1 MENSKVNANR
11 LFYASCFALITTAF
25 SFAIAAG
32 ILDQLKTELELTASQ
47 AGLIASMWFLGFP
60 ISMVIGG
67 LIYHKVG
74 GKAIMQFAFFAHAIG
89 IIMLIFSGNYVL
101 LLIANLLI
109 GLGNGCTEA
118 ACNPMIADAYEGNA
132 VSKMLNRFHMWFPG
146 GIVLGALVSLAMGPD
161 GLALPWQAQIW
172 VILVPTVAYAVCFW
186 GQSWPQ

>member
-47 AGLIASMWFLGFP
+47 TGLITSMWFLGFP

-74 GKAIMQFAFFAHAIG
+74 G
-89 IIMLIFSGNYVL
+89 
-101 LLIANLLI
+101 
-109 GLGNGCTEA
+109 
-118 ACNPMIADAYEGNA
+118 
-132 VSKMLNRFHMWFPG
+132 
-146 GIVLGALVSLAMGPD
+146 
-161 GLALPWQAQIW
+161 
-172 VILVPTVAYAVCFW
+172 
-186 GQSWPQ
+186 